1 MTQKRMDDMEQDIRA
16 LKIRVNV
23 LLILG
28 ILSFILT
35 IAKLFIPSLST
46 NPAPPSNTNSVQIG
60 GHKPTPQREY
70 LSTDE
75 VAEREGV
82 SARTVTSWIEQSRI
96 APMPI
101 KSDRAWIIDRKYKI
115 LPQITQINNN

>member
-28 ILSFILT
+28 VLSFILT

-46 NPAPPSNTNSVQIG
+46 NPPPSSNTNSVQIG

-82 SARTVTSWIEQSRI
+82 SARTVISWIEQSRI
-96 APMPI
+96 DPMPI
-101 KSDRAWIIDRKYKI
+101 KSDRAWIIAVNYRI
-115 LPQITQINNN
+115 LPQVAVTP

>member
-1 MTQKRMDDMEQDIRA
+1 MEEMESEIRA

-28 ILSFILT
+28 VLSFLLT

-46 NPAPPSNTNSVQIG
+46 NPTPSTNTNSVQISG
-60 GHKPTPQREY
+60 ADKANPQREY

-96 APMPI
+96 SPMPI
-101 KSDRAWIIDRKYKI
+101 KSDRAWIIAVNYRI
-115 LPQITQINNN
+115 LPQTTVTAQK

>member
-1 MTQKRMDDMEQDIRA
+1 MDDMEQDIRA

-28 ILSFILT
+28 VLSFLLT

-46 NPAPPSNTNSVQIG
+46 NPPPPSNTNSVQIG

-70 LSTDE
+70 LSADE

-96 APMPI
+96 SPMPV
-101 KSDRAWIIDRKYKI
+101 KSDRAWIIAVNYRI
-115 LPQITQINNN
+115 LPQTTVTAQK